1 MAKKTVFVQTLTAG
15 DNMTDKYQTEIIV
28 GLSDGEKKDLEK
40 LITEFREKESS
51 APPDQSAE
59 DVHNQIKS
67 MSTKLAQFGDVLLNF
82 DTKMKSFYQI
92 LLLSY
97 KKSEIMNQRIDTII
111 EIMKDRKNL

>member
-1 MAKKTVFVQTLTAG
+1 
-15 DNMTDKYQTEIIV
+15 MTDENQTEIIV

-40 LITEFREKESS
+40 LITSFKEKGSS
-51 APPDQSAE
+51 EPPDPSAE

-67 MSTKLAQFGDVLLNF
+67 MSAKLAHFGDVLLKF
-82 DTKMKSFYQI
+82 DAKMKSFYEI

-111 EIMKDRKNL
+111 EIMKIRGNR